1 MLIVFFFY
9 RRLRTDLGMRI
20 QEGVESLH
28 CNGTNLRVPEWLD
41 GMMVHSFG
49 ERVMSLLFFFFF
61 FYFTRA
67 GGICL
72 KKFY

>member
-1 MLIVFFFY
+1 
-9 RRLRTDLGMRI
+9 MRI

-49 ERVMSLLFFFFF
+49 ERVMSLFVYLV
-61 FYFTRA
+61 RPV
-67 GGICL
+67 GICL
-72 KKFY
+72 TKF

>member
-49 ERVMSLLFFFFF
+49 ERVMSLFVYLV
-61 FYFTRA
+61 RPV
-67 GGICL
+67 GICL
-72 KKFY
+72 TKF